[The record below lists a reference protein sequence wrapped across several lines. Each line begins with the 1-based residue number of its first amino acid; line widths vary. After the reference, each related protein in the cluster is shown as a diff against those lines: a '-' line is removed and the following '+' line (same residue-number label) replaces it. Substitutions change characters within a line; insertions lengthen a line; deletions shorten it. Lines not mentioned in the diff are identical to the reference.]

1 MEYEPFLRWV
11 SLFLPDTMTYNT
23 DFLTYLSSSQALY
36 QFTDFYY
43 YTLPEPRYQYYQSQ
57 NFETMKAQVTEQVD
71 FIVTKFGFY
80 QAYVILPLLD
90 QMEDLQMAVVM
101 LGCVFN
107 VVLILMCAISTLL
120 IYSLLMVSVEQKTFD
135 NGVLRMVGTS
145 KTDCILLVGIQTL
158 SFVVPSLILSYCIA
172 ILCNYF
178 LF

>member
-1 MEYEPFLRWV
+1 
-11 SLFLPDTMTYNT
+11 
-23 DFLTYLSSSQALY
+23 
-36 QFTDFYY
+36 
-43 YTLPEPRYQYYQSQ
+43 
-57 NFETMKAQVTEQVD
+57 
-71 FIVTKFGFY
+71 
-80 QAYVILPLLD
+80 
-90 QMEDLQMAVVM
+90 MAVVM

-158 SFVVPSLILSYCIA
+158 SFVVPSLILSYLIA